1 MSTNILETLPWI
13 DYREVFDKIEERGR
27 ETGIAEGKAE
37 GKAEGIAQG
46 KVEGKVESQ
55 MDVAMKAF
63 ARLGRGKDPDVVSQ
77 MLKVLDIPAHIIKAA
92 QAEVARTLKTKI
104 QYDPER

>member
-1 MSTNILETLPWI
+1 MPTNILETLPWI
-13 DYREVFDKIEERGR
+13 DYREVFDRIEERGR

-37 GKAEGIAQG
+37 GIAEG
-46 KVEGKVESQ
+46 KVEGKAENQ

-63 ARLGRGKDPDVVSQ
+63 ARLGRGKDPDMVSQ
-77 MLKVLDIPAHIIKAA
+77 MLKDLDIPAHIIEAA

-104 QYDPER
+104 HYNPER